1 VLLESISSISLLL
14 TIILQMPG
22 QNFSAATMD
31 EKLDSTELAQ
41 TTPSKSSARTFLFLR
56 WSLPLLLFVII
67 FMELSKLLF
76 FIILLQD
83 ALDKIIA
90 DVPQFKVRADVV
102 QTAARATFI
111 NLG

>member
-1 VLLESISSISLLL
+1 MLLESISSISLLL
-14 TIILQMPG
+14 TIILQTPG

-31 EKLDSTELAQ
+31 EKLDSTELAH
-41 TTPSKSSARTFLFLR
+41 TTPSKSSARTFLLRR
-56 WSLPLLLFVII
+56 WSRPLLLFVII

-76 FIILLQD
+76 FSMILED
-83 ALDKIIA
+83 ALVNIIA